1 MAPTFNDDTLLYGH
15 LLGHVL
21 GFSHDSPPATA
32 LRHAGIE
39 TFSDFLCLPRDFD
52 SFREEITYEDVLPSE
67 EIATMELHP
76 TYVGLLVVFRAFLS
90 AKLQSVYADE
100 HLQPFDVLSGLTRK
114 DFIVF
119 LHGYEEYSDISFPVV
134 GVLPGK
140 VLEIHR
146 PRPTPPTVQHLP
158 QQVLCPGPTSTG
170 IYTGRD
176 SQSTHLDV
184 PCTTASSNPPSV
196 EETVLPAS
204 PDTSPSLVLGVA
216 SPTCSSVLAESP
228 PLDILELGPTIEE
241 PSPTSQGITPDIF
254 RSLVFDTVSPSCS
267 LVFSGLRPV
276 LLDFSPLLPV
286 VLSEKTGCSPLD
298 RTAPP
303 DNLNCSPDNSLA
315 PSSTSVWPLDKGE
328 SIGSHPGH
336 GPPVEVFTGP
346 MLRFLSPS
354 LLPSSPSLVL
364 ALGSPGMSDPSPSST
379 SELPSDQGEESTGS
393 LFGHELP
400 AGVSAGPTPVLP
412 TSATRLRQAPWTPT
426 ECRTPPSLVLVPN
439 GAVEST
445 PSPRSISVLPT
456 GIGESIGSRSRHG
469 PPVGVFTGPMVTPV
483 QPILSVQGRPA
494 VTASARARVFAG
506 PVVTMIQPILTVRGR
521 PAPSASTKSST
532 TPYWAVGPSASALL
546 PVPRLIAV
554 RAVLWVINTLHD
566 PRRVPTACQHPV
578 PCPTARVRS
587 TVIGELYAPAICVYD
602 YGPCS
607 RAISARLLMY
617 SWARGTLQHST
628 VTGELYVPTLCEND
642 NGPCSRAMSARL
654 PVYSSAHGPLPCL
667 PSATAIGEPYMP
679 PVDNRP
685 VYAYCSTPCTYA
697 YYVIYCPCSRH
708 SVVYSTHAPSSHT
721 HGFHTLHGNPTRIAY
736 TVVACRPLR
745 PALGLHDSILRTRVR
760 VYAAGSHQRG
770 VTRITQVLGL
780 ILCVIVVGAPG
791 RIVCPSSVRSWSG
804 LGQLPTHRPSFS
816 PDSRRN
822 RPFPHVSHVGSTW
835 KLHSHRNLPYVGRRH
850 RHADGRSSDGLRHW
864 HTRCRWILPCPR
876 HRRAVRWKHRTAST
890 IVVLSLRRLGKEFPS
905 STYHSYHGTVAYSSH
920 RSSRLIA
927 VWWLPWYPKPC
938 RHRTAGT
945 MPSVIAC
952 RRRHK
957 YQEPVA
963 NGKRTFLANPGNDLH
978 VGMISLCSS
987 IGTMIRSPGQSV
999 SQTGVWLPILGHS
1012 EISLAFR

>member
-67 EIATMELHP
+67 EITTSELHP

-90 AKLQSVYADE
+90 AKLQFVYAEE

-267 LVFSGLRPV
+267 SVFSGLRPV
-276 LLDFSPLLPV
+276 LLDFSPLLPI
-286 VLSEKTGCSPLD
+286 VLSEKTGCSPFD
-298 RTAPP
+298 HTAPP

-315 PSSTSVWPLDKGE
+315 PSSTLVWPTDKGE

-346 MLRFLSPS
+346 MVRFLSPS

-364 ALGSPGMSDPSPSST
+364 ALGSPMHDPSPSST

-393 LFGHELP
+393 LFGHGLP
-400 AGVSAGPTPVLP
+400 VRVSAGPDVTPVLS
-412 TSATRLRQAPWTPT
+412 TSATRLSQTPWTPT
-426 ECRTPPSLVLVPN
+426 QCRMTPSLVPVPDT
-439 GAVEST
+439 AVQST
-445 PSPRSISVLPT
+445 PSPSSTFEFPPDN
-456 GIGESIGSRSRHG
+456 GESIGSRPRHG
-469 PPVGVFTGPMVTPV
+469 PPV
-483 QPILSVQGRPA
+483 
-494 VTASARARVFAG
+494 RVFAG
-506 PVVTMIQPILTVRGR
+506 PVLRVFTGPVATSTQPILTVQGR
-521 PAPSASTKSST
+521 PAATASIKPPT
-532 TPYWAVGPSASALL
+532 TPWAVGPNASALL

-554 RAVLWVINTLHD
+554 RAILWVINTLHD
-566 PRRVPTACQHPV
+566 LHRAPTARQHPV
-578 PCPTARVRS
+578 PCS
-587 TVIGELYAPAICVYD
+587 
-602 YGPCS
+602 
-607 RAISARLLMY
+607 
-617 SWARGTLQHST
+617 
-628 VTGELYVPTLCEND
+628 
-642 NGPCSRAMSARL
+642 
-654 PVYSSAHGPLPCL
+654 
-667 PSATAIGEPYMP
+667 
-679 PVDNRP
+679 
-685 VYAYCSTPCTYA
+685 
-697 YYVIYCPCSRH
+697 
-708 SVVYSTHAPSSHT
+708 
-721 HGFHTLHGNPTRIAY
+721 
-736 TVVACRPLR
+736 
-745 PALGLHDSILRTRVR
+745 
-760 VYAAGSHQRG
+760 
-770 VTRITQVLGL
+770 
-780 ILCVIVVGAPG
+780 
-791 RIVCPSSVRSWSG
+791 
-804 LGQLPTHRPSFS
+804 
-816 PDSRRN
+816 
-822 RPFPHVSHVGSTW
+822 
-835 KLHSHRNLPYVGRRH
+835 
-850 RHADGRSSDGLRHW
+850 
-864 HTRCRWILPCPR
+864 
-876 HRRAVRWKHRTAST
+876 
-890 IVVLSLRRLGKEFPS
+890 
-905 STYHSYHGTVAYSSH
+905 
-920 RSSRLIA
+920 
-927 VWWLPWYPKPC
+927 
-938 RHRTAGT
+938 
-945 MPSVIAC
+945 
-952 RRRHK
+952 
-957 YQEPVA
+957 
-963 NGKRTFLANPGNDLH
+963 
-978 VGMISLCSS
+978 
-987 IGTMIRSPGQSV
+987 
-999 SQTGVWLPILGHS
+999 
-1012 EISLAFR
+1012 